1 MPCGGG
7 QKSRR
12 VLCLNEK
19 DEVVPDSQC
28 DSSQKP
34 LTKED
39 CNAHPCDDDQL
50 MAIGGCKDSEHGC
63 CPDGISPAGEDY
75 KDCPPI
81 DVSEGCNLTEFGCCK
96 DLKTA
101 AFGPF
106 QKGCPI
112 VCNFTRF
119 GCCAD
124 GITVANSSDFE
135 GCPQECGEECE
146 TTTVL
151 FLETTTT
158 VATTTVLS
166 EELENLGIPSEDC
179 TEEGSGEGSGGIC
192 TEKSAHPPETPCS
205 QTTFGCCPDGVSPS
219 TGKNF
224 EGCDEGSGD
233 AIEGSFNCTDDT
245 CITSIM
251 PELTTDLSATTPEAV
266 NCSATEFGCC
276 PDGKKKATGPR
287 YYGCTCEDCKF
298 NN

>member
-1 MPCGGG
+1 
-7 QKSRR
+7 
-12 VLCLNEK
+12 
-19 DEVVPDSQC
+19 
-28 DSSQKP
+28 
-34 LTKED
+34 
-39 CNAHPCDDDQL
+39 
-50 MAIGGCKDSEHGC
+50 
-63 CPDGISPAGEDY
+63 
-75 KDCPPI
+75 
-81 DVSEGCNLTEFGCCK
+81 
-96 DLKTA
+96 
-101 AFGPF
+101 
-106 QKGCPI
+106 
-112 VCNFTRF
+112 
-119 GCCAD
+119 
-124 GITVANSSDFE
+124 
-135 GCPQECGEECE
+135 
-146 TTTVL
+146 
-151 FLETTTT
+151 
-158 VATTTVLS
+158 LS